1 MFEEGLV
8 GRVVS
13 RLFDVSIVR
22 CFDSSMF
29 RRFDV
34 SVVRKIELS
43 NNPIIETMKIKQI
56 LSILEEMA
64 PLAYAEDF
72 DNVGLLLG
80 NQENE
85 ATGILVCHDALESVI
100 DEAIAKKCNL
110 VVCFHPI
117 IFSGLKKIT
126 GKNYVE
132 RTVVKAIKND
142 IAIYAV
148 HTALDNHKNGV
159 NKIFSDALG
168 LINTKILVPKQNFI
182 QKLVT
187 YTIPENVE
195 KVRNALFEVGAGKI
209 GNYDDCS
216 FSSQGI
222 GTYMGNENSN
232 PEIGERFEFVEAQ
245 EIKIEVTFEKHLQSK
260 ILKTLFS
267 NHVYEEVAYEIY
279 GMQNTHQNIGL
290 GMIGELEKPMSETDF
305 LAMVKTKMQC
315 GGIRH
320 SEFLNKP
327 IQKVAVLGGSGSF
340 AIKNAIQSGADVFL
354 TADLKYHNFYEAE
367 NQLLLADIGHYESE
381 RFTKNYIVD
390 FLKEKITNFAVVL
403 SEENTN
409 PVKYL

>member
-1 MFEEGLV
+1 
-8 GRVVS
+8 
-13 RLFDVSIVR
+13 
-22 CFDSSMF
+22 
-29 RRFDV
+29 
-34 SVVRKIELS
+34 
-43 NNPIIETMKIKQI
+43 MKIKEI
-56 LSILEEMA
+56 LPILEEMA

-72 DNVGLLLG
+72 DNVGLLVG
-80 NQENE
+80 DANAE
-85 ATGILVCHDALESVI
+85 ATGILVCHDALENVI

-132 RTVVKAIKND
+132 RAVLKAIKND

-148 HTALDNHKNGV
+148 HTALDNHKHGV
-159 NKIFSDALG
+159 NKIFCDALG
-168 LINTKILVPKQNFI
+168 LTQTKILVPKVNFI

-195 KVRNALFEVGAGKI
+195 NLRNALFDAGAGKI
-209 GNYDDCS
+209 GNYEDCS
-216 FSSQGI
+216 FNSKGI
-222 GTYMGNENSN
+222 GTYMGNEDSN
-232 PEIGERFEFVEAQ
+232 PEVGERFEFVENE

-260 ILKTLFS
+260 VLKALFS

-279 GMQNTHQNIGL
+279 ELQNAHQNIGL
-290 GMIGELEKPMSETDF
+290 GMIGQLEKPMSEADF
-305 LAMVKTKMQC
+305 LSFVKNKMQC

-320 SEFLNKP
+320 SALLGKP

-340 AIKNAIQSGADVFL
+340 AISNAKQAGADIFL

-367 NQLLLADIGHYESE
+367 NQLVLADIGHFESE

-390 FLKEKITNFAVVL
+390 FLKKKILNFAIIF

>member
-1 MFEEGLV
+1 
-8 GRVVS
+8 
-13 RLFDVSIVR
+13 
-22 CFDSSMF
+22 
-29 RRFDV
+29 
-34 SVVRKIELS
+34 
-43 NNPIIETMKIKQI
+43 MKIKEI
-56 LSILEEMA
+56 ITVLEEMA

-80 NQENE
+80 NQEDE
-85 ATGILVCHDALESVI
+85 ATGVLVCHDALESVI
-100 DEAIAKKCNL
+100 EEAIAKNCNL

-117 IFSGLKKIT
+117 LFSGIKKIT

-132 RTVVKAIKND
+132 RSVLKAIKND

-159 NKIFSDALG
+159 NKIFCDALG
-168 LINTKILVPKQNFI
+168 LTNTKILVPKPNFI

-195 KVRNALFEVGAGKI
+195 QVRNALFNAGAGKI

-216 FSSQGI
+216 FTSQGI

-245 EIKIEVTFEKHLQSK
+245 EIKIEVTFEKHLQNK
-260 ILKTLFS
+260 ILKALLK

-279 GMQNTHQNIGL
+279 DLQNTHQNIGL
-290 GMIGELEKPMSETDF
+290 GMVGELEKPLSELEF
-305 LAMVKTKMQC
+305 LQLVKTKMQC

-320 SEFLNKP
+320 STLLGKS
-327 IQKVAVLGGSGSF
+327 IKKVAVLGGSGSF
-340 AIKNAIQSGADVFL
+340 AIKNAIQAGADVFL

-367 NQLLLADIGHYESE
+367 NQMVLADIGHFESE
-381 RFTKNYIVD
+381 RYTKNYIVD
-390 FLKEKITNFAVVL
+390 YLKEKITNFAFVL